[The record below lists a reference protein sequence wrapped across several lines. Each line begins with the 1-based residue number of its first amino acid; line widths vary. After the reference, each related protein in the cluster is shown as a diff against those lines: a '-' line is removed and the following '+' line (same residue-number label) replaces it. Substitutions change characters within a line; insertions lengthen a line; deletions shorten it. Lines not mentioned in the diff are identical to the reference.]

1 MSVYLPISQ
10 YNVSVFNKNTQR
22 QAKTKKYNLKRLSDY
37 QTGSDIAQ
45 GLELSEKVFKI
56 SVWAPR
62 NALNS

>member
-22 QAKTKKYNLKRLSDY
+22 QAKTKKYNLKRQSDY

-56 SVWAPR
+56 SV
-62 NALNS
+62 